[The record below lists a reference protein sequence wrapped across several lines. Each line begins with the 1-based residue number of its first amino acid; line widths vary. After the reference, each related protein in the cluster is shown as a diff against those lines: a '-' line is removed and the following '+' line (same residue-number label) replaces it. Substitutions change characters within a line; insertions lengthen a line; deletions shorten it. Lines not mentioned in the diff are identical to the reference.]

1 MSLSS
6 PVFRDSNKKIITDLR
21 TFHFRYKNF
30 LDFLE
35 HNSDLKITGLTILL
49 DESDIDLSGLR
60 PCLKY
65 LKYLEI
71 YGRYKSDQAIRDF
84 SFLTECKKLEYF
96 GTDISGEVLPYL
108 ANCYELAEL
117 FFSGAEEREFK
128 LVFEKL
134 KSLHIYFGPEI
145 VLNLKGCPS
154 LTWLGVDQSR
164 FTSIKLNSDNELNHL
179 MINNLTDTD
188 LSFLSKCK
196 NLKDLYISSNN
207 NNLDLDILK
216 DSKLL
221 EFLCFEGINNLIGNF
236 TNLKSLKYLKLK
248 NVDKM
253 GTNDNSVLPEMSPSL
268 KFLTLITK
276 TEGHLEMKSLS
287 SCINLEK
294 LFIKSLRDTIRI
306 GDISKCK
313 SLKHLCIRADKIR
326 NTKTFEEL
334 SSLTTLILH
343 VSKTKSIH
351 AELSKCP
358 LLKSL
363 TLHLPSLDN
372 LRCILYCENL
382 EYLDVDCQ
390 REISLDEIQTCPNLE
405 VIIINNKGVRDST
418 PFLEL
423 TNLRELYI
431 SSVIGDGASFSR
443 ILGHVMIPWDNN
455 NVKLLQHKNKE
466 IFMTIDDTVM
476 DTPE

>member
-1 MSLSS
+1 
-6 PVFRDSNKKIITDLR
+6 
-21 TFHFRYKNF
+21 
-30 LDFLE
+30 
-35 HNSDLKITGLTILL
+35 
-49 DESDIDLSGLR
+49 
-60 PCLKY
+60 
-65 LKYLEI
+65 
-71 YGRYKSDQAIRDF
+71 
-84 SFLTECKKLEYF
+84 
-96 GTDISGEVLPYL
+96 
-108 ANCYELAEL
+108 
-117 FFSGAEEREFK
+117 
-128 LVFEKL
+128 
-134 KSLHIYFGPEI
+134 
-145 VLNLKGCPS
+145 
-154 LTWLGVDQSR
+154 
-164 FTSIKLNSDNELNHL
+164 
-179 MINNLTDTD
+179 
-188 LSFLSKCK
+188 
-196 NLKDLYISSNN
+196 
-207 NNLDLDILK
+207 
-216 DSKLL
+216 
-221 EFLCFEGINNLIGNF
+221 
-236 TNLKSLKYLKLK
+236 
-248 NVDKM
+248 M

-326 NTKTFEEL
+326 NTKPFEEL